1 MYTDN
6 RNGWFGPPGN
16 NYPPAPPPN
25 NAGQRLARYAPQPQ
39 EPPSVIA
46 GRIIENPGEITPD
59 EVPMNGSLSV
69 FPLQDLS
76 CILAKAWTDQGIMT
90 VRYVPEKQL
99 IQQRQPAATQV
110 IIPDEF
116 QNQVFQRLE
125 AIEQALS
132 KSSNKTQ
139 TKKEDKPNG

>member
-1 MYTDN
+1 MYDN

-16 NYPPAPPPN
+16 PNYPSAPPPN
-25 NAGQRLARYAPQPQ
+25 NVGQRLARYAPQPQ

-46 GRIIENPGEITPD
+46 GRIINDPSEITPD

-76 CILAKAWTDQGIMT
+76 CILAKAWTDQGIKT
-90 VRYVPEKQL
+90 VCYVPEKQL
-99 IQQRQPAATQV
+99 IQQRQTGPTQV
-110 IIPDEF
+110 IIPQDF
-116 QNQVFQRLE
+116 QNNVFQRLE

-132 KSSNKTQ
+132 KPSKAQ
-139 TKKEDKPNG
+139 IKKEEKPNG